1 MSSDNES
8 ISRATFF
15 RRHKKRRLQDIQHY
29 KGNKVSDK
37 SLIQDFKAN
46 EVHDE
51 SFTQDSE
58 VDEVLDESFT
68 QDSEVDEVLNESFTQ
83 NSEVDEVFDESFIQ
97 NSEVDEVFDE
107 PEVNINEC
115 DDASVECSEHETDNG
130 QENNYADNIP
140 SFLSLDHSRLDTSLQ
155 LSNDIRVRDILVL
168 TLALSVRH
176 SWTYENIVHHL
187 QSQNALVDIKC
198 LPKSKKELWK
208 TIRRDSTMIRY
219 HAYCNKC
226 LNYLGLREQLNYQV
240 VCECGNRRT
249 KNNVKYFITLDLKK
263 QFQQFLTIPGI
274 SDKLKYR
281 QSRKKHNPNSLQDI
295 FDGQE
300 YNKLLQN
307 GIVRSEYDYTYVF
320 NLDGVKI
327 TKGAKLEALPI
338 YIRINELP
346 PNLRQKYLFL
356 AGVWVDT
363 INPIMNVFL
372 KPFVEEANYLSS
384 VGVEW
389 KADNFHTVRSRFIP
403 TCHCVDSK
411 ERWKLLNM
419 TQYNGYFGCTF
430 CDILGVSVNRG
441 IRYPI
446 LPNPEMNVP
455 QLRTNE
461 SILQN
466 MIAAYHIG
474 TPVKGVKGPA
484 ALMNLHHY
492 GLLSGSAV
500 DDLHA
505 VHEGNAQHHT
515 ELLLKPGIG
524 ALSAEEKIRIIN
536 ARMRTIKTPTGIAR
550 KPQDIKRRAQWKGSE
565 WRNWL
570 FYYSIPCLTG
580 LIPHKYINHLAMLSF
595 GTFLLSQDEI
605 TRHEMNVAENCLL
618 KYVTLF
624 EEYFGIQHMYY
635 NVHLLLH
642 FTTCVR
648 N

>member
-1 MSSDNES
+1 
-8 ISRATFF
+8 
-15 RRHKKRRLQDIQHY
+15 
-29 KGNKVSDK
+29 
-37 SLIQDFKAN
+37 
-46 EVHDE
+46 
-51 SFTQDSE
+51 
-58 VDEVLDESFT
+58 
-68 QDSEVDEVLNESFTQ
+68 
-83 NSEVDEVFDESFIQ
+83 
-97 NSEVDEVFDE
+97 
-107 PEVNINEC
+107 
-115 DDASVECSEHETDNG
+115 
-130 QENNYADNIP
+130 
-140 SFLSLDHSRLDTSLQ
+140 
-155 LSNDIRVRDILVL
+155 
-168 TLALSVRH
+168 
-176 SWTYENIVHHL
+176 
-187 QSQNALVDIKC
+187 
-198 LPKSKKELWK
+198 
-208 TIRRDSTMIRY
+208 
-219 HAYCNKC
+219 
-226 LNYLGLREQLNYQV
+226 
-240 VCECGNRRT
+240 
-249 KNNVKYFITLDLKK
+249 
-263 QFQQFLTIPGI
+263 
-274 SDKLKYR
+274 
-281 QSRKKHNPNSLQDI
+281 
-295 FDGQE
+295 
-300 YNKLLQN
+300 
-307 GIVRSEYDYTYVF
+307 
-320 NLDGVKI
+320 
-327 TKGAKLEALPI
+327 
-338 YIRINELP
+338 
-346 PNLRQKYLFL
+346 
-356 AGVWVDT
+356 
-363 INPIMNVFL
+363 NVFL
-372 KPFVEEANYLSS
+372 QPFVEEANYLSS
-384 VGVEW
+384 IGVKW
-389 KADNFHTVRSRFIP
+389 KADNVHTVRSRFIP

-430 CDILGVSVNRG
+430 CDILGVSINSG

-505 VHEGNAQHHT
+505 IHEDNAQHHT

-570 FYYSIPCLTG
+570 FYYNIPCLTG
-580 LIPHKYINHLAMLSF
+580 LISHKYINHLAMLSF

-605 TRHEMNVAENCLL
+605 TRHEINVAENCLL

-648 N
+648 NWGPLWVYFTFNFESWNNKCIRMHVTSPQNATEQIIHRH